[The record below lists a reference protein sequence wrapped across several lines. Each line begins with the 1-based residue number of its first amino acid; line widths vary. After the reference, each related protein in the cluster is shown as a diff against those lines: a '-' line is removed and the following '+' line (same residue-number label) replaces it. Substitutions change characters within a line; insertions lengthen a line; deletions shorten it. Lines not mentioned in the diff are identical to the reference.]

1 MKVTNYY
8 PKVSLVHDWER
19 KNKIIITAISII
31 AVLVSIFILSKLRV
45 VSDIRHYVVGSIKPM
60 HFYFILFILSLT
72 AIGKNVIIKDRV
84 DYLNALSINNK
95 DYDKFVKSLKITYL
109 DKIVLFFIYVI
120 VYTIIGFAGM
130 YLNLVVERSVI

>member
-31 AVLVSIFILSKLRV
+31 AVLVSIFILTKLRV
-45 VSDIRHYVVGSIKPM
+45 VSDIRHYVVGSIKPV

-72 AIGKNVIIKDRV
+72 AIGKNVILKDRV
-84 DYLNALSINNK
+84 EYLNTLSINNK
-95 DYDKFVKSLKITYL
+95 DYDKFVKALKITYL
-109 DKIVLFFIYVI
+109 DKIVIFFIYVI
-120 VYTIIGFAGM
+120 IYTIIGFAGM

>member
-1 MKVTNYY
+1 MKATNYY

-31 AVLVSIFILSKLRV
+31 AVLVSIFILTKLRV

-72 AIGKNVIIKDRV
+72 AIGKNVIVKDRV
-84 DYLNALSINNK
+84 EYLNTLSINNK
-95 DYDKFVKSLKITYL
+95 DYDKFIKALKITYL
-109 DKIVLFFIYVI
+109 DKIVIFFIYVI
-120 VYTIIGFAGM
+120 IYTIIGFAGM

>member
-31 AVLVSIFILSKLRV
+31 AVLVSIFILTKLRV
-45 VSDIRHYVVGSIKPM
+45 VSDVRHYVVGSIKPM

-72 AIGKNVIIKDRV
+72 AIGKNVILKDRV
-84 DYLNALSINNK
+84 EYLNTLSINNK
-95 DYDKFVKSLKITYL
+95 DYDKFVKALKITYL
-109 DKIVLFFIYVI
+109 DKIVIFFIYVI

>member
-31 AVLVSIFILSKLRV
+31 AVLVSIFILTKLRV

-72 AIGKNVIIKDRV
+72 AIGKNVILKDRV
-84 DYLNALSINNK
+84 EYLNTLSINNK
-95 DYDKFVKSLKITYL
+95 DYDKFIKALKITYL
-109 DKIVLFFIYVI
+109 DKIVIFFIYVTI
-120 VYTIIGFAGM
+120 YTIIGFAGM

>member
-45 VSDIRHYVVGSIKPM
+45 VSDIRHYVVGSIKPV

-72 AIGKNVIIKDRV
+72 AIGKNVILKDRV
-84 DYLNALSINNK
+84 EYLNTLSINNK
-95 DYDKFVKSLKITYL
+95 DYDKFVKALKITYL
-109 DKIVLFFIYVI
+109 DKIVIFFIYVI
-120 VYTIIGFAGM
+120 IYTIIGFAGM

>member
-8 PKVSLVHDWER
+8 PKVSLVHGWER

-31 AVLVSIFILSKLRV
+31 AVLVSIFILTKLRV
-45 VSDIRHYVVGSIKPM
+45 VSDIRHYVVGSIKPV

-72 AIGKNVIIKDRV
+72 AIGKNVILKDRV
-84 DYLNALSINNK
+84 DYLNTLSINNK
-95 DYDKFVKSLKITYL
+95 DYDKFVKALKITYL
-109 DKIVLFFIYVI
+109 DKIVIFFIYVI

>member
-8 PKVSLVHDWER
+8 PKVSLIHDWER

-45 VSDIRHYVVGSIKPM
+45 VSDVRHYVVGSIKPM

-72 AIGKNVIIKDRV
+72 AIGKNVILKDRV
-84 DYLNALSINNK
+84 DYLNTLSINNK
-95 DYDKFVKSLKITYL
+95 DYDKFIKTLKITYL
-109 DKIVLFFIYVI
+109 DKVVIFFIYVI
-120 VYTIIGFAGM
+120 IYTIIGFAGM

>member
-45 VSDIRHYVVGSIKPM
+45 VSDVRHYVVGSIKPM

-72 AIGKNVIIKDRV
+72 AIGKNVILKDRV
-84 DYLNALSINNK
+84 EYLNTLSINNK
-95 DYDKFVKSLKITYL
+95 DYDKFIKALKITYL
-109 DKIVLFFIYVI
+109 DKIVIFFIYVI

>member
-8 PKVSLVHDWER
+8 PKVSLIHDWER

-31 AVLVSIFILSKLRV
+31 AVLVSIFILTKLKV

-72 AIGKNVIIKDRV
+72 AIGKNVILKDRV
-84 DYLNALSINNK
+84 DYLNTLSINNK
-95 DYDKFVKSLKITYL
+95 DYDKFIKALKITYL
-109 DKIVLFFIYVI
+109 DKIILFFIYVI
-120 VYTIIGFAGM
+120 IYTIIGFAGM

>member
-31 AVLVSIFILSKLRV
+31 AVLVSIFILTKLKV

-72 AIGKNVIIKDRV
+72 AIGKNVILKDRV
-84 DYLNALSINNK
+84 DYLNTLSINNK
-95 DYDKFVKSLKITYL
+95 DYDKFVKALKITYL
-109 DKIVLFFIYVI
+109 DKIVIFFIYVI
-120 VYTIIGFAGM
+120 IYTVIGFAGM

>member
-31 AVLVSIFILSKLRV
+31 AVLVSIFILTKLRV
-45 VSDIRHYVVGSIKPM
+45 VSDVRHYVVGSIKPM

-72 AIGKNVIIKDRV
+72 AIGKNVILKDRV
-84 DYLNALSINNK
+84 DYLNTLSINNK
-95 DYDKFVKSLKITYL
+95 DYDKFVKALKITYL
-109 DKIVLFFIYVI
+109 DKIVIFFIYVI

>member
-31 AVLVSIFILSKLRV
+31 AVLVSIFILSKLKV
-45 VSDIRHYVVGSIKPM
+45 VSDIRHYVVGSIKPI

-72 AIGKNVIIKDRV
+72 AIGKNVILKDRV
-84 DYLNALSINNK
+84 EYLNTLSINNK
-95 DYDKFVKSLKITYL
+95 DYDKFVKALKITYL
-109 DKIVLFFIYVI
+109 DKIVIFFIYVI

>member
-31 AVLVSIFILSKLRV
+31 AVLVSIFILTKLRV
-45 VSDIRHYVVGSIKPM
+45 VSDIRHYIVGSIKPV

-72 AIGKNVIIKDRV
+72 AIGKNVILKDRV
-84 DYLNALSINNK
+84 DYLNTLSINNK
-95 DYDKFVKSLKITYL
+95 DYDKFVKALKITYL
-109 DKIVLFFIYVI
+109 DKIVIFFIYVI

>member
-8 PKVSLVHDWER
+8 PKVSLVHDWEC

-72 AIGKNVIIKDRV
+72 AIGKNVILKDRV
-84 DYLNALSINNK
+84 DYLNTLSINNK
-95 DYDKFVKSLKITYL
+95 DYDKFVKALKITYL
-109 DKIVLFFIYVI
+109 DKIVIFFIYVI
-120 VYTIIGFAGM
+120 IYTIIGFAGM

>member
-1 MKVTNYY
+1 MKVINHY

-31 AVLVSIFILSKLRV
+31 AVLVSIFILSKLKV
-45 VSDIRHYVVGSIKPM
+45 VSDIRHYVVGSITPI
-60 HFYFILFILSLT
+60 HFYFILFILSLA
-72 AIGKNVIIKDRV
+72 AIGKNVILKDRV
-84 DYLNALSINNK
+84 DYLNTLSINNK
-95 DYDKFVKSLKITYL
+95 DYDKFIKALKITYL
-109 DKIVLFFIYVI
+109 DKIVIFFIYVI

>member
-31 AVLVSIFILSKLRV
+31 AVLVSIFILTKLRV
-45 VSDIRHYVVGSIKPM
+45 VSDIRHYVVGSIKPI

-72 AIGKNVIIKDRV
+72 AIGKNVILKDRV
-84 DYLNALSINNK
+84 DYLNTLSINNK
-95 DYDKFVKSLKITYL
+95 DYDKFVK
-109 DKIVLFFIYVI
+109 D
-120 VYTIIGFAGM
+120 
-130 YLNLVVERSVI
+130 

>member
-31 AVLVSIFILSKLRV
+31 AVLVSIFILTKLRV

-72 AIGKNVIIKDRV
+72 AIGKNVILKDRV
-84 DYLNALSINNK
+84 EYLNTLSINNK
-95 DYDKFVKSLKITYL
+95 DYDKFVKALKITYL
-109 DKIVLFFIYVI
+109 DKIVIFFIYVI

>member
-45 VSDIRHYVVGSIKPM
+45 VSDIRHYVVGSIKPI
-60 HFYFILFILSLT
+60 HFYFILFVLSLT
-72 AIGKNVIIKDRV
+72 AVGKNVILKDRV

-95 DYDKFVKSLKITYL
+95 DYDKFVKALKITYL

-120 VYTIIGFAGM
+120 IYTVIGFAGM

>member
-31 AVLVSIFILSKLRV
+31 AVLVSIFILTKLKV

-72 AIGKNVIIKDRV
+72 AIGKNVILKDRM
-84 DYLNALSINNK
+84 DYLNTLSINNK
-95 DYDKFVKSLKITYL
+95 DYDKFVKALKITYL
-109 DKIVLFFIYVI
+109 DKIVIFFIYVI
-120 VYTIIGFAGM
+120 IYTIIGFAGM

>member
-31 AVLVSIFILSKLRV
+31 AVLVSIFILTKLKV

-72 AIGKNVIIKDRV
+72 AIGKNVILKDRV
-84 DYLNALSINNK
+84 EYLNTLSINNK
-95 DYDKFVKSLKITYL
+95 DYDKFIKALKITYL

>member
-31 AVLVSIFILSKLRV
+31 AVLVSIFILTKLRV
-45 VSDIRHYVVGSIKPM
+45 VSDIRHYVVGSIKPV

-72 AIGKNVIIKDRV
+72 AIGKNVILKDRV
-84 DYLNALSINNK
+84 DYLNTLSINNK
-95 DYDKFVKSLKITYL
+95 DYDKFVKALKITYL
-109 DKIVLFFIYVI
+109 DKIVIFFIYVI

>member
-72 AIGKNVIIKDRV
+72 AIGKNVILKDRV
-84 DYLNALSINNK
+84 DYLNTLSINNK
-95 DYDKFVKSLKITYL
+95 DYDKFVKALKITYL
-109 DKIVLFFIYVI
+109 DKIVIFFIYVI
-120 VYTIIGFAGM
+120 IYTIIGFAGM

>member
-31 AVLVSIFILSKLRV
+31 AVLVSIFILTKLRV
-45 VSDIRHYVVGSIKPM
+45 VSDIRHYVVGSIKPI

-72 AIGKNVIIKDRV
+72 AIGKNVILKDRV
-84 DYLNALSINNK
+84 DYLNTLSVNNK
-95 DYDKFVKSLKITYL
+95 DYDKFVKALKITYL
-109 DKIVLFFIYVI
+109 DKIVIFFIYVI

>member
-19 KNKIIITAISII
+19 KNKIIITVISII

-45 VSDIRHYVVGSIKPM
+45 VSDIRHYVVGSIKPI

-72 AIGKNVIIKDRV
+72 AIGKNVILKDRV
-84 DYLNALSINNK
+84 EYLNTLSINNK
-95 DYDKFVKSLKITYL
+95 DYDKFVKALKTTYL
-109 DKIVLFFIYVI
+109 DKIVIFFIYVI
-120 VYTIIGFAGM
+120 IYTIIGFAGM

>member
-8 PKVSLVHDWER
+8 PKVSLIHDWER

-31 AVLVSIFILSKLRV
+31 AVLVSIFILSRLKS
-45 VSDIRHYVVGSIKPM
+45 VSDVGHYVVGSVKPI

-72 AIGKNVIIKDRV
+72 AIGKDVVLRDKI

-95 DYDKFVKSLKITYL
+95 DYDKFIKALKTTYI
-109 DKIVLFFIYVI
+109 DKIVLFFIYV
-120 VYTIIGFAGM
+120 VLYTIIGFIAM
-130 YLNLVVERSVI
+130 YLNLLMERSVI

>member
-31 AVLVSIFILSKLRV
+31 AVLVSIFILTRLKV
-45 VSDIRHYVVGSIKPM
+45 VSDIRHYVVGLIKPV

-72 AIGKNVIIKDRV
+72 AIGKNVILKDRV
-84 DYLNALSINNK
+84 EYLNALSINNK
-95 DYDKFVKSLKITYL
+95 DYDKFIKALKITYL
-109 DKIVLFFIYVI
+109 DKIVIFFIYVI
-120 VYTIIGFAGM
+120 IYTVIGFAGM

>member
-8 PKVSLVHDWER
+8 PKVSLIHDWER

-31 AVLVSIFILSKLRV
+31 AVLVSIFILSKLKV
-45 VSDIRHYVVGSIKPM
+45 VSDIRHYVVGSITPI
-60 HFYFILFILSLT
+60 HFYFILFILSLA
-72 AIGKNVIIKDRV
+72 AIGKNAILKDRI

-95 DYDKFVKSLKITYL
+95 DYDKFIKALKITYL

>member
-31 AVLVSIFILSKLRV
+31 AVLVSIFILTKLRV
-45 VSDIRHYVVGSIKPM
+45 VSDIRHYVVGSIKPI

-72 AIGKNVIIKDRV
+72 AIGKNVILKDRV
-84 DYLNALSINNK
+84 EYLNTLSINNK
-95 DYDKFVKSLKITYL
+95 DYDKFVKALKITYL
-109 DKIVLFFIYVI
+109 DKIVIFFIYVI
-120 VYTIIGFAGM
+120 IYTIIGFAGM

>member
-8 PKVSLVHDWER
+8 PKVSLIHDWER

-31 AVLVSIFILSKLRV
+31 AVLVSIFILTKLRV

-72 AIGKNVIIKDRV
+72 AIGKNVILKDRV
-84 DYLNALSINNK
+84 DYLNTLSINNK
-95 DYDKFVKSLKITYL
+95 DYDKFVKALKITYL
-109 DKIVLFFIYVI
+109 DKIVIFFIYVI

>member
-72 AIGKNVIIKDRV
+72 AIGKNVILKDRV
-84 DYLNALSINNK
+84 DYLNTLSINNK
-95 DYDKFVKSLKITYL
+95 DYDKFVKALKITYL
-109 DKIVLFFIYVI
+109 DKIVIFFIYVI
-120 VYTIIGFAGM
+120 IYTIIGFAGM
-130 YLNLVVERSVI
+130 YLNLVVERSVM

>member
-31 AVLVSIFILSKLRV
+31 AVLVSIFILTKLRV
-45 VSDIRHYVVGSIKPM
+45 VSDIRHYVVGSIKPI

-72 AIGKNVIIKDRV
+72 AIGKNVILKDRV
-84 DYLNALSINNK
+84 DYLNTLSINNK
-95 DYDKFVKSLKITYL
+95 DYDKFIKALKITYL
-109 DKIVLFFIYVI
+109 DKIVIFFIYVI
-120 VYTIIGFAGM
+120 IYTVIGFAGM

>member
-45 VSDIRHYVVGSIKPM
+45 VSDIRHYIVGSIRPI

-84 DYLNALSINNK
+84 EYLNTLSINNK
-95 DYDKFVKSLKITYL
+95 DYDKFVKALKITYL
-109 DKIVLFFIYVI
+109 DKIVIFFIYVI

>member
-31 AVLVSIFILSKLRV
+31 AVLVSIFILTKLKV
-45 VSDIRHYVVGSIKPM
+45 VSDIRHYVVGSIKPV

-72 AIGKNVIIKDRV
+72 AIGKNVILKDRV
-84 DYLNALSINNK
+84 DYLNTLSINNK
-95 DYDKFVKSLKITYL
+95 DYDKFVKALKITYL
-109 DKIVLFFIYVI
+109 DKIVIFFMYVI
-120 VYTIIGFAGM
+120 IYTIIGFAGM

>member
-31 AVLVSIFILSKLRV
+31 AVLVSIFILTKLKV
-45 VSDIRHYVVGSIKPM
+45 VSDVRHYVVGSIKPM

-72 AIGKNVIIKDRV
+72 AIGKNVILKDRV
-84 DYLNALSINNK
+84 EYLNTLSINNK
-95 DYDKFVKSLKITYL
+95 DYDKFVKALKITYL
-109 DKIVLFFIYVI
+109 DKIVIFFIYVI

-130 YLNLVVERSVI
+130 YLNLVVERSVV

>member
-8 PKVSLVHDWER
+8 PKVSLIHDWER

-31 AVLVSIFILSKLRV
+31 AVLVSIFILTKLKV
-45 VSDIRHYVVGSIKPM
+45 VSDVRHYVVGSIKPI

-72 AIGKNVIIKDRV
+72 AIGKNVILKDRV
-84 DYLNALSINNK
+84 EYLNALSINNK
-95 DYDKFVKSLKITYL
+95 DYDKFVKALKITYL

>member
-8 PKVSLVHDWER
+8 PKVSLVHDWEC

-72 AIGKNVIIKDRV
+72 AIGKNVILKDRV
-84 DYLNALSINNK
+84 EYLNTLSINNK
-95 DYDKFVKSLKITYL
+95 DYDKFIKALKITYL
-109 DKIVLFFIYVI
+109 DKIVLFFLYVI
-120 VYTIIGFAGM
+120 IYTIIGFAGM